1 MPEFLAQFA
10 GRPKWLRFVIL
21 ALLGVIAGL
30 GQAPY
35 DLWLATVL
43 ALGAVFVLYPA
54 GRSPRQSAF
63 HIWAFGFGYFGFSLR
78 WIVEPFLVDIARYGW
93 MAPFA
98 LFLMAAGAAL
108 FWALAGWLASRLAP
122 RSLAMFGLMLVGAE
136 VLRSLI
142 LTGFPWALLGH
153 VWVTTG
159 LAQVAAFGGPHLL
172 SLLTVLSGWAV
183 AALLGQGRVLGLV
196 TLGLLLALSFVMRPG
211 PAAQL
216 ADDLPVVRLVQPNAP
231 QDQKWDP
238 AYRDVFLNRMIR
250 LSAEGDVPDLVV
262 WPETSVPYLLNYI
275 EDDLSLFSNAT
286 RGAPLVFGIQRR
298 DQQARAFNSLVVMEP
313 GGAVQSVY
321 DKRHLV
327 PFGEYIPGAQLLGQI
342 GMSGLAGN
350 LGTGFTPG
358 ATPGPVEIPGIGPAV
373 PLICYEGIFAEEITY
388 GDTRARMLLLIT
400 NDAWFGQAAGP
411 YQHLAQARLRAIEQ
425 GLPMVRVAN
434 TGISAMIDPKGRIT
448 ASMPLGAEGAI
459 DVPLPPAQGA
469 TPYSRWGDLPALTL
483 LILSMLGA
491 YALARRDSD

>member
-1 MPEFLAQFA
+1 MSEFLAQFA
-10 GRPKWLRFVIL
+10 DRPKWLRFIIL

-172 SLLTVLSGWAV
+172 SLLTVISGWAV
-183 AALLGQGRVLGLV
+183 AALLGQARVLGLV

-358 ATPGPVEIPGIGPAV
+358 TTPGPVEIPGIGPAV

>member
-172 SLLTVLSGWAV
+172 SLLTVISGWAV
-183 AALLGQGRVLGLV
+183 AALLGQARVLGLV

-358 ATPGPVEIPGIGPAV
+358 TTPGPVEIPGIGPAV